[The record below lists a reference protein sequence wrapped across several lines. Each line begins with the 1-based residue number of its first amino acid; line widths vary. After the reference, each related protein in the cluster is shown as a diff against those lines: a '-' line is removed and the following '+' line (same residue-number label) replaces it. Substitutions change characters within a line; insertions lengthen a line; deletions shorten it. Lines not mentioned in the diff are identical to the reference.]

1 MNRQLHYLCAAFLG
15 AGMLHITPPLCAQ
28 TDEVVVPYVPE
39 KTDFGG
45 SAVSDLSSFVP
56 STGNYTL
63 AVEGTA
69 NQEITVNGGKYSYTP
84 ETSGTVR
91 FVSYNG
97 TVYVYE
103 GNEYKGTLSQELP
116 EISFPEINDDNILTE
131 GSQLLQN
138 QAFQTPGSLVGGSN
152 YNFGEPW
159 VTNITVS
166 SSGGVRVT
174 PLESAVGGYKLLW
187 RGANND
193 NYFAQSLDNKIK
205 PDTYYKVYVKQLEAA
220 NANSEFYFGLGSTEN
235 GLEYAYDAIRLGT
248 NQGDNTIKD
257 ITIKTPSEIASTVY
271 FTVKNTHGTCS
282 SGNDPLTHID
292 YIGLVEGTL
301 TSTGITGITSATYLA
316 GEAYAPE
323 ISSAVYDM
331 TAYIQNPGFEE
342 NQGDRQQ
349 TFPGWNKTGNSNSE
363 YCTRNNAD
371 GRLTHGDGN
380 IYFQYWTPS
389 TNTLPDFSVTQE
401 ITSLPNGKYRVTAA
415 GSFGGNGFFL
425 VANEQ
430 QTAISTDNDYSVET
444 TVLDG
449 TLTLGVVMKEATSNF
464 AKADHFRLY
473 YLGYDA
479 TAAIAQLKETVDATA
494 ELAQSNMNAEIKK
507 QLTEA
512 VSAAQAIIDAGTGT
526 DEQITAAGSAL
537 NEAITAATASAE
549 SYAALKTA
557 LDEANAKAEN
567 ITTTEE
573 AKKSFTDK
581 IAEITGKYN
590 DGSIADAD
598 IESTIAEVNSAY
610 LALLTSQETP
620 VDLTSL
626 LVNPGFEEGDG
637 WNNGWTIDRNT
648 TGGADFALMEGQN
661 PTEGAKI
668 FNAWAQ
674 QINYIHVTQNIT
686 LPAGTYKLTG
696 DVRSDRENTTA
707 EGTRLVAL
715 VGEKTFESDLMQ
727 FINPTGNWKD
737 KENWNNLSVTFFLQE
752 EQEVTVGIYSKG
764 QNRNGNT
771 EGFFQADN
779 MQLAYLGK
787 EAIIEGESDLT
798 VIGVTSANELNEY
811 LTPEVTSVDIRDA
824 VITEGT
830 LSPKNPN
837 TVIYGLEGEEKVLEL
852 QEGYKFNAP
861 EAIAANVTYT
871 RLAFATDEGTK
882 VNHKTLRGWQTICLP
897 FDVTEITAAKD
908 GFAVPLKPIMSADFD
923 NGVDDSNNNYAH
935 PFWLYAIV
943 DGELAPATEIKAN
956 VPYLMLVPNDP
967 DFYAPFYNIPGDI
980 TFKGYSIA
988 ATDLQ
993 VQDGS
998 DYDLRGYFGG
1008 TAENLPV
1015 QEGTTYYG
1023 LDAEGSAFVQTGFA
1037 PIASFQAFATLPTT
1051 PQAAPQT
1058 LSIFDDGDGQLTALP
1073 NIREALGD
1081 RASGIQVYTADGGI
1095 RIESAKAG
1103 SVTVYTVDGQALQ
1116 TVALTAGGS
1125 EFVALPAG
1133 KYIVNGTVVIAQ

>member
-28 TDEVVVPYVPE
+28 DEVNQG
-39 KTDFGG
+39 TDVTSQYLINPGFDLNSEGQEAQGG
-45 SAVSDLSSFVP
+45 TTDVSEVY
-56 STGNYTL
+56 GWTL
-63 AVEGTA
+63 
-69 NQEITVNGGKYSYTP
+69 N
-84 ETSGTVR
+84 
-91 FVSYNG
+91 
-97 TVYVYE
+97 
-103 GNEYKGTLSQELP
+103 LP
-116 EISFPEINDDNILTE
+116 N
-131 GSQLLQN
+131 
-138 QAFQTPGSLVGGSN
+138 TPG
-152 YNFGEPW
+152 
-159 VTNITVS
+159 
-166 SSGGVRVT
+166 
-174 PLESAVGGYKLLW
+174 ES
-187 RGANND
+187 
-193 NYFAQSLDNKIK
+193 YFNC
-205 PDTYYKVYVKQLEAA
+205 VW
-220 NANSEFYFGLGSTEN
+220 ANSEYNIANNYGTTSPANGKAYLAMRKGWNGSAYAEATISTQTKAALPEGKYQISFQYKALDCYDNDDQTGQSATNLIFSVQAGENVIQSKTITEN
-235 GLEYAYDAIRLGT
+235 IANIKWSDAAKSYFT
-248 NQGDNTIKD
+248 NTEWSTAVIDFTI
-257 ITIKTPSEIASTVY
+257 TTSSEITFSILERMKSARCTSIAIDNIQLTSYGIDKNELLTLITQAETLYGDGQGINASALQTVITAAKEVANNSDATQAAVNTAIESLATAIDAYQFANASTA
-271 FTVKNTHGTCS
+271 S
-282 SGNDPLTHID
+282 P
-292 YIGLVEGTL
+292 
-301 TSTGITGITSATYLA
+301 
-316 GEAYAPE
+316 
-323 ISSAVYDM
+323 YDM
-331 TAYIQNPGFEE
+331 TSYIQNPDFEE

-349 TFPGWNKTGNSNSE
+349 TIPGWTKTGNSNSE
-363 YCTRNNAD
+363 FCTRNDANE
-371 GRLTHGDGN
+371 RLTHGDGN
-380 IYFQYWTPS
+380 VFFQYWIS
-389 TNTLPDFSVTQE
+389 ADKTLPDFSVTQE
-401 ITSLPNGKYRVTAA
+401 ITDLPNGKYRVTAA
-415 GSFGGNGFFL
+415 GSFGGDGFYL
-425 VANEQ
+425 VANDQ
-430 QTAISTDNDYSVET
+430 QTAINTDNDYSVET

-512 VSAAQAIIDAGTGT
+512 VSAAQEIIDAGTGT

-557 LDEANAKAEN
+557 LDDANSKAES

-581 IAEITGKYN
+581 ITEITGKYN
-590 DGSIADAD
+590 DGSIVDAD
-598 IESTIAEVNSAY
+598 IETTIAEVNSAY

-626 LVNPGFEEGDG
+626 LVNPSFEEGDG

-798 VIGVTSANELNEY
+798 VIGVTSANNLNEY

-830 LSPKNPN
+830 LNPKNPN
-837 TVIYGLEGEEKVLEL
+837 TVIYGPGDGGQVLEL

-861 EAIAANVTYT
+861 EAVAANVAYT
-871 RLAFATDEGTK
+871 RSAFTNDESTK
-882 VNHKTLRGWQTICLP
+882 VNHKILRGWQTICLP
-897 FDVTEITAAKD
+897 FDVTEISANDMT
-908 GFAVPLKPIMSADFD
+908 LLPIMDATFND
-923 NGVDDSNNNYAH
+923 GVDETGNAH
-935 PFWLYAIV
+935 PFWLYAIG
-943 DGELAPATEIKAN
+943 DGGALAPATEIKAN
-956 VPYLMLVPNDP
+956 MPYLILVPNDP

-980 TFKGYSIA
+980 TFKGNAIA
-988 ATDLQ
+988 ATDLR

-998 DYDLRGYFGG
+998 AYNLLGYFGG

-1037 PIASFQAFATLPTT
+1037 TIASFQAFATLTT
-1051 PQAAPQT
+1051 TSQAAPQT

-1095 RIESAKAG
+1095 RIESAKAC